1 MISAGLSWND
11 VTKPFYMEP
20 NKAKVNAQ
28 YYTNYI
34 LKRLIPAW
42 LKMYP
47 DNDYYFMQDGAS
59 SYTSKLCQNFLQT
72 ILHCRYVNKNEWPP
86 KSTYLNVLDYY
97 FSNEVQECV

>member
-11 VTKPFYMEP
+11 VTKPFFMEP
-20 NKAKVNAQ
+20 NKARVNAQ

-47 DNDYYFMQDGAS
+47 DNDYYFMQNGAS
-59 SYTSKLCQNFLQT
+59 SHTSKLSQNFLQVKHFT
-72 ILHCRYVNKNEWPP
+72 IDSSIRTNGHPNLLILTFLIIIFGSVCLR
-86 KSTYLNVLDYY
+86 
-97 FSNEVQECV
+97 